1 MIELGYI
8 SLFIWEKNVYTH
20 THTYV
25 LSIHICICASL
36 KHKFIISK
44 LIIALSFHS
53 VFKVRMG
60 VLTKDTQ

>member
-8 SLFIWEKNVYTH
+8 SLFIWEKNVYAH